1 MTMRM
6 SRRMF
11 AQGVGATV
19 LLNRGL
25 PRAYAEMP
33 QRLTAEQ
40 VVQRI
45 ADKLASD
52 GIPWQSP
59 FPWKPSDG
67 FKYGNAATPVT
78 GIVFTFQA
86 TFKVLKEAVQ
96 AKKNFVISHERM
108 FWDHIDD
115 VGTMKRDAP
124 FEVAGSLETD
134 PVFVAKRQFCE
145 ENGLVVWRFHDHQHM
160 LQPDPIVAGL
170 LAKLGWQRNI
180 VPVQG
185 QMIGIAVELPETP
198 LKVVARHVAHSL
210 GSRNVRVIG
219 DPNLPVKRV
228 GLGAHK
234 LVEILKPL
242 QTCDV
247 VLMSEPQDCDAFP
260 YLRDGISLGL
270 PHPKALIAI
279 THERF
284 EEWAE
289 QDAPAWL
296 QPLVPEVPIEFISAG
311 DPYWTLAETAV

>member
-1 MTMRM
+1 MTVLI
-6 SRRMF
+6 SRRTF
-11 AQGVGATV
+11 GQGVAATL
-19 LLNRGL
+19 LLNGGL
-25 PRAYAEMP
+25 ARAYATAP
-33 QRLTAEQ
+33 LTAEQ

-45 ADKLASD
+45 LNKMASD
-52 GIPWQSP
+52 GLAWPSS
-59 FPWKPSDG
+59 FTWKPTDG
-67 FKYGNAATPVT
+67 FKYGDPATSVT

-86 TFKVLKEAVQ
+86 TFDVLKKAVQ
-96 AKKNFVISHERM
+96 AKKNFVITHERM
-108 FWDHIDD
+108 LWDHIDD
-115 VGTMKRDAP
+115 VGTIKHDQP

-134 PVFVAKRQFCE
+134 PVMVAKRRYCE

-160 LQPDPIVAGL
+160 LKPDPIMAGL
-170 LAKLGWQRNI
+170 TARLGWQNYT

-185 QMIGIAVELPETP
+185 QMVGTAYAIPEAP
-198 LKVVARHVAHSL
+198 LREVARHVARSFET
-210 GSRNVRVIG
+210 RDVRVIG
-219 DPNLPVKRV
+219 DPKMPVKRV

-270 PHPKALIAI
+270 PHPKGLIAI
-279 THERF
+279 PHERF
-284 EEWAE
+284 EEWGE

-311 DPYWTLAETAV
+311 DPYWILPEKAV

>member
-1 MTMRM
+1 MTILM
-6 SRRMF
+6 SRRRF
-11 AQGVGATV
+11 VQGVGATM
-19 LLNRGL
+19 LLSGRLARG
-25 PRAYAEMP
+25 YAAAP
-33 QRLTAEQ
+33 KGLTADE

-45 ADKLASD
+45 LNKMASD
-52 GIPWQSP
+52 GITWPAA
-59 FPWKPSDG
+59 FTWKPVDG
-67 FKYGNAATPVT
+67 FKYGDPATLVT

-86 TFKVLKEAVQ
+86 TFEVLKKAVQ

-108 FWDHIDD
+108 FWDHLDE
-115 VGTMKRDAP
+115 VGSMKHDKP

-134 PVFVAKRQFCE
+134 PVFVAKRKYCE
-145 ENGLVVWRFHDHQHM
+145 ENGLVVLRFHDHQHM
-160 LQPDPIVAGL
+160 LRPDPIMAGL
-170 LAKLGWQRNI
+170 TAKLGWQDYM

-185 QMIGIAVELPETP
+185 QMIGFAYAIPETP
-198 LKVVARHVAHSL
+198 LKEVARHVSRSL
-210 GSRNVRVIG
+210 DTRNVRVIG

-234 LVEILKPL
+234 LIEILPPL

-284 EEWAE
+284 EEPGE
-289 QDAPAWL
+289 ERAPAWL
-296 QPLVPEVPIEFISAG
+296 KTLVPEVPIEFISAG
-311 DPYWTLAETAV
+311 DPYWVLPTKT

>member
-1 MTMRM
+1 MKTSM

-11 AQGVGATV
+11 SQGLGASV
-19 LLNRGL
+19 LLNGALGRAQSVL
-25 PRAYAEMP
+25 PG
-33 QRLTAEQ
+33 RLTAEE
-40 VVQRI
+40 VVKRI
-45 ADKLASD
+45 MNKMASD
-52 GIPWQSP
+52 GISWKTN

-67 FKYGNAATPVT
+67 FKYGDPSTAVT
-78 GIVFTFQA
+78 GIAFTFQA
-86 TFKVLKEAVQ
+86 TFDVLKKAAQ
-96 AKKNFVISHERM
+96 AKRNFVISHERM

-115 VGTMKRDAP
+115 VGSLKRDEP
-124 FEVAGSLETD
+124 FEVAGSLEKD
-134 PVFVAKRQFCE
+134 PVFVAKRRYCE

-160 LQPDPIVAGL
+160 LKPDPIMAGL
-170 LAKLGWQRNI
+170 TARLKWQNFT

-185 QMIGIAVELPETP
+185 QMIGIAYEIPEAP
-198 LKVVARHVAHSL
+198 LKDVASHVARSL
-210 GSRNVRVIG
+210 ESRDVRVVG

-234 LVEILKPL
+234 LIEILKPL
-242 QTCDV
+242 QTCDA

-270 PHPKALIAI
+270 PHPKGLICV

-296 QPLVPEVPIEFISAG
+296 KPLVPEVPVDFISAG
-311 DPYWTLAETAV
+311 DPYWTLAQNAI